1 MVGLWV
7 RRPRGVLDESEVK
20 PRPQKTRAREP
31 AGGGGARILFFME
44 DAEPARSGVD
54 AAGGEF
60 RRVGTLYT
68 LSRFSLP
75 KPVASP
81 PFPLPL
87 PPPLPPEG
95 PPPTPPSPRPPLP
108 PSPPPPLPPP
118 PPSPLRL
125 PPLASLPYYYFLL
138 AYYYYH
144 YNYVSSTAS
153 SLPLIRAGFTF
164 SPETPSLPNGDLWR
178 ALTPDP

>member
-20 PRPQKTRAREP
+20 PRPKKTRAREP

-60 RRVGTLYT
+60 RRRVGTLYT

-75 KPVASP
+75 KPVAQ
-81 PFPLPL
+81 
-87 PPPLPPEG
+87 
-95 PPPTPPSPRPPLP
+95 T
-108 PSPPPPLPPP
+108 PSPPNADPW
-118 PPSPLRL
+118 R
-125 PPLASLPYYYFLL
+125 SLTHDP
-138 AYYYYH
+138 
-144 YNYVSSTAS
+144 
-153 SLPLIRAGFTF
+153 
-164 SPETPSLPNGDLWR
+164 TPSLREPNK
-178 ALTPDP
+178 TPKP